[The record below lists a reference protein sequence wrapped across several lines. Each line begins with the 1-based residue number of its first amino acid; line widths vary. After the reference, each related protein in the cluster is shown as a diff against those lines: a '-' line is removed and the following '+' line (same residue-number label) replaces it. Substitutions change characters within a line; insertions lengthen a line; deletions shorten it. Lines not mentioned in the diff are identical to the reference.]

1 MSLSCP
7 LVVTPK
13 PSIGRLDVARWFGS
27 HTRKGAILAG
37 MIGLL
42 LLAGMVVSPSAGA
55 TVTVA
60 GNATLGVGGV
70 VTPVG
75 AIKTTSDS
83 SSAMTITSGGSQSSP
98 KVYDGQGHTVGTITV
113 KGSWITVQNFNIR
126 ATGQYGVYSD
136 GTGITIQNNDIK
148 GIHTSGDGDLNAI
161 TFFGN
166 NTTIAYNTAINFVSG
181 DPGSSHTDAIQTWVS
196 SSHPTGS
203 SNVTIK
209 GNKFSGPSN
218 PSRTASTPS
227 IHQCVMAEGVGSAA
241 NTGGSGPS
249 TNWLIADN
257 YFHDSWNQCIKL
269 DDIDNVTVTRN
280 EFAGDSDHVMEVT
293 SASSGFKYYSD
304 NKVTGSYG
312 SVGIT
317 ITPGSGPTI
326 L

>member
-1 MSLSCP
+1 MSASCP
-7 LVVTPK
+7 PVATPK
-13 PSIGRLDVARWFGS
+13 ASVGRLDLARWFGS
-27 HTRKGAILAG
+27 QTKKSALAAG
-37 MIGLL
+37 MIVLL
-42 LLAGMVVSPSAGA
+42 LLAGIVVSPSAGA
-55 TVTVA
+55 TVTVP

-70 VTPVG
+70 ATPVG

-209 GNKFSGPSN
+209 GNKFTGPSN
-218 PSRTASTPS
+218 PSRSNSVAS
-227 IHQCVMAEGVGSAA
+227 IHQ
-241 NTGGSGPS
+241 
-249 TNWLIADN
+249 
-257 YFHDSWNQCIKL
+257 
-269 DDIDNVTVTRN
+269 
-280 EFAGDSDHVMEVT
+280 
-293 SASSGFKYYSD
+293 
-304 NKVTGSYG
+304 
-312 SVGIT
+312 
-317 ITPGSGPTI
+317 
-326 L
+326 